1 MHAMA
6 TEILLP
12 KIGFSM
18 NEGQIAEWMFGDGEE
33 VAEGDVLY
41 LLEADKSANEVE
53 APASGILRIVGVEGE
68 TYEVGTIIGY
78 IE

>member
-1 MHAMA
+1 MMA

-18 NEGQIAEWMFGDGEE
+18 TEGQISEWLAKDGEQ
-33 VAEGDVLY
+33 VSEGQPLY

-53 APASGILRIVGVEGE
+53 APASGTLRITAQPGE
-68 TYEVGTIIGY
+68 TYEVGTVLGT

>member
-1 MHAMA
+1 MA
-6 TEILLP
+6 TEVILP

-18 NEGQIAEWMFGDGEE
+18 TEGQVSEWMFADGEE
-33 VAEGDVLY
+33 VTEGETLF

-53 APASGILRIVGVEGE
+53 APASGILHIEVQEGV
-68 TYEVGTIIGY
+68 TCPVGTVLAT

>member
-1 MHAMA
+1 MQTMA

-68 TYEVGTIIGY
+68 TYEVGTVIGY

>member
-1 MHAMA
+1 MA

-18 NEGQIAEWMFGDGEE
+18 SEAQIAEWLVEDGSQ
-33 VAEGDVLY
+33 VTEGQPLY
-41 LLEADKSANEVE
+41 LLEADKSTNEVE
-53 APASGILRIVGVEGE
+53 APATGTLRIKVQAGE
-68 TYEVGTIIGY
+68 TYEVGTLLGY

>member
-1 MHAMA
+1 MA

-18 NEGQIAEWMFGDGEE
+18 TEAQVSEWMFGDGEE
-33 VAEGDVLY
+33 VKEGEVLY

-53 APASGILRIVGVEGE
+53 APATGILRIVVEEGVTKQVGE
-68 TYEVGTIIGY
+68 VLGY

>member
-53 APASGILRIVGVEGE
+53 APASGILRILGVEGE
-68 TYEVGTIIGY
+68 TYEVGTVIGY

>member
-1 MHAMA
+1 MS

-18 NEGQIAEWMFGDGEE
+18 NEGQIAEWLFADGEE
-33 VAEGDVLY
+33 VVEGEALY

-53 APASGILRIVGVEGE
+53 APASGILRISGIEGE
-68 TYEVGTIIGY
+68 TYAVGTVIGT